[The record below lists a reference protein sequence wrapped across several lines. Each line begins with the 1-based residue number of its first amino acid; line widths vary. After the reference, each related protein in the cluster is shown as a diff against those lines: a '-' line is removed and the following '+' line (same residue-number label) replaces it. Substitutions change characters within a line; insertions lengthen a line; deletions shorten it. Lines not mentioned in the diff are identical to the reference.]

1 MERAGDPFVGWQ
13 LPAGDTLLERVER
26 MVNPHIWAGRFGE
39 SATIMV
45 LGLQYH
51 LGGHQDTTEL
61 AELCGIGTQDR
72 VLDTCCFM
80 GGPALQLA
88 ETYGCT
94 VTGFDLWDAPLWAA
108 QRIAQLCDLR
118 DRLHYVKADAGAIP
132 FRDESFSVVWNQCS
146 LEHDPAWIGAFDH
159 VLAPGGRMALTFQH
173 CGKTRDPDDPFGRWS
188 IGDLCGRLQARGYA
202 ILHADDISERDI
214 AIGWQAMIN
223 RLRSERKTFAA
234 RLGEEWVHQALSEF
248 EGEIVR
254 MRAGAWGNG
263 RIVAQKPEA
272 AD

>member
-1 MERAGDPFVGWQ
+1 MERASNRSAAWQ

-26 MVNPHIWAGRFGE
+26 MVHPDILSGRFGDD
-39 SATIMV
+39 ATIIA

-51 LGGHQDTTEL
+51 LGGQQDTTEL
-61 AELCGIGTQDR
+61 AELCGIGPHER

-80 GGPALQLA
+80 GGPALQLV

-108 QRIAQLCDLR
+108 QRIAQLCDLGNK
-118 DRLHYVKADAGAIP
+118 LHYVKADAVALP
-132 FRDESFSVVWNQCS
+132 FAAESFTVIWNQCS
-146 LEHDPAWIGAFDH
+146 LEHDPAWIAAFDR

-173 CGKTRDPDDPFGRWS
+173 CGKTRDPDDPFSRWS
-188 IGDLCGRLQARGYA
+188 IEDLCGMLRARDYA

-214 AIGWQAMIN
+214 KIGWQAMIE
-223 RLRSERKTFAA
+223 RLRSERETFAT
-234 RLGEEWVHQALSEF
+234 RFGEEWVHQALSEF
-248 EGEIVR
+248 EGEIAR
-254 MRAGAWGNG
+254 MRASAWGNG
-263 RIVAQKPEA
+263 RIVDQKPKA